1 MHPLYREVRLS
12 SLKLYKGAFG
22 HVSVLTAA
30 SDLVTHAHP
39 EAHLIIWLEGN
50 PGRMVVGNTPVDITP
65 GLAVCVN
72 SFEPHSHSFD
82 GDQSP
87 GSFLAFYI
95 DPHWIKGHGFSR
107 KAEMLFAQPV
117 ASIGDDLR
125 DTIGDFLH
133 RVTSLNDAC
142 LIAAYE
148 IERLV
153 ERILRHILATQTSE
167 QPFRSLPRRPDFR
180 IRKAIEFMQ
189 GDVSGRLSM
198 DEVARRVG
206 LSRPHFFALFKDQL
220 HVTPNV
226 FWNALRMKEAL
237 RQVENADESLTNVAC
252 NLGFSTQGNFT
263 RFFRDH
269 AGVPPTLYREA
280 ARSTA

>member
-1 MHPLYREVRLS
+1 VS
-12 SLKLYKGAFG
+12 SLKLCKGAFG
-22 HVSVLTAA
+22 HVSVLSVAC
-30 SDLVTHAHP
+30 DLVTHAHP
-39 EAHLIIWLEGN
+39 EAHVIVWLEGN
-50 PGRMVVGNTPVDITP
+50 PGRMTVGETQVDVRP

-82 GDQSP
+82 GNQSP
-87 GSFLAFYI
+87 GSFLAFYM
-95 DPHWIKGHGFSR
+95 DPRWIEGHGMSRRAELLFSR
-107 KAEMLFAQPV
+107 PAIAIDDALR
-117 ASIGDDLR
+117 ASMERLLRLVTAADEASAADAHEIEALMEGLLR
-125 DTIGDFLH
+125 D
-133 RVTSLNDAC
+133 
-142 LIAAYE
+142 
-148 IERLV
+148 
-153 ERILRHILATQTSE
+153 ILAAQAE
-167 QPFRSLPRRPDFR
+167 GQPLRMLTRRSDYR
-180 IRKAIEFMQ
+180 IRKAMELMQ
-189 GDVSGRLSM
+189 GDVAGRQSM

-237 RQVENADESLTNVAC
+237 RQVECADEPLTDVAC

-280 ARSTA
+280 SRSAA

>member
-1 MHPLYREVRLS
+1 MS

-39 EAHLIIWLEGN
+39 EAHIIIWLGGN
-50 PGRMVVGNTPVDITP
+50 PGRMVVGDTPVHIKP

-95 DPHWIKGHGFSR
+95 DPHWINGRGFGR
-107 KAEMLFAQPV
+107 KVEMLFARPI
-117 ASIGDDLR
+117 ASIGEDLR
-125 DTIGDFLH
+125 GMMEDFLH
-133 RVTSLNDAC
+133 RVTNLSDAC
-142 LIAAYE
+142 PIAAYE
-148 IERLV
+148 IEGLV
-153 ERILRHILATQTSE
+153 ERILRDVLATQISE
-167 QPFRSLPRRPDFR
+167 QPFRSPPRRPDFR

-206 LSRPHFFALFKDQL
+206 LSRPHFFALFKCQL

-237 RQVENADESLTNVAC
+237 RQVENADESLTEVAC

-280 ARSTA
+280 SRSAA